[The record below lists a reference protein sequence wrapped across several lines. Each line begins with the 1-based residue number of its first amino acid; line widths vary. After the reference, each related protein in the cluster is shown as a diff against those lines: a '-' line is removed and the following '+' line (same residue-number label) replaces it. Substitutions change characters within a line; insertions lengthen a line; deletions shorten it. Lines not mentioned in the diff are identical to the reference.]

1 MIFEISNVCHLFW
14 ASLSLCSF
22 IFPSMEW
29 CYANQKKKTKTAV
42 LCCITAAN
50 NQILQINIFFFIRW
64 FQMLVSGTNVWQLSL
79 QIQYY

>member
-1 MIFEISNVCHLFW
+1 MYVISFEQVFPCAL
-14 ASLSLCSF
+14 LS
-22 IFPSMEW
+22 FPAWNGVMPT
-29 CYANQKKKTKTAV
+29 KKKTKTAV